1 MGSAYGPEW
10 HMWESTGLYKIIDI
24 QFCKNSHIKQID
36 FMSRFLFFALLFLTI
51 KYFNDN
57 WVSVI
62 QTGKIRRQSSSVV
75 FTFSVSRDNST

>member
-10 HMWESTGLYKIIDI
+10 HMWESKGLYKIIDI
-24 QFCKNSHIKQID
+24 QFCKNSHIKKND
-36 FMSRFLFFALLFLTI
+36 FMSRILFFSLLFLTI

-62 QTGKIRRQSSSVV
+62 QTGKIWRQSSSGM
-75 FTFSVSRDNST
+75 FAFSVSRDNST